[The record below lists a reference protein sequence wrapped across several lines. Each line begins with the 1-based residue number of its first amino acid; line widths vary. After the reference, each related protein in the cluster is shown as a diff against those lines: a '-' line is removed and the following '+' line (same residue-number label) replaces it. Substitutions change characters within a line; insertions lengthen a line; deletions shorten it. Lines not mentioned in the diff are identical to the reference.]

1 MANTQKSPSNDDL
14 VTVQNLVK
22 RFEKKQG
29 AFFRNKKT
37 TVYAVN
43 NVNFSIKKGE
53 ILGIIGESGCGKTTT
68 ARMIMRLTKESSGQI
83 LFDGQDLCRLGDR
96 AVRGIRQEM
105 QMIFQDPYDSLNPGM
120 TILEILM
127 EPLHAHQKAST
138 FEEKRGQVLQILN
151 HIELRPAESFLQ
163 RYPHQLSGGQR
174 QRIAIARALILKPK
188 FVAAD
193 EPTSML
199 DVSVRMGVL
208 QLLKSLKEEMGLTM
222 LFITHDLSTAAYMC
236 DRIAVMYQGNIV
248 EIGPTH
254 EILYHPSH
262 PYTRALVAVVSDLNH
277 FLKHRQELILDGEV
291 QNEGIQRGCPFLA
304 RCPQQVDQCRNTIP
318 VLERISSDHY
328 VSCIHHEGKYE
339 SAKAANRHAN

>member
-1 MANTQKSPSNDDL
+1 MADL
-14 VTVQNLVK
+14 VTVKNLVK

-29 AFFRNKKT
+29 AFFRSKKT

-43 NVNFSIKKGE
+43 NVSFSIKKGE

-68 ARMIMRLTKESSGQI
+68 ARMIMRLTKESAGQI
-83 LFDGQDLCRLGDR
+83 LFEGQDLCQLGER
-96 AVRGIRQEM
+96 TVRGVRQQM

-127 EPLHAHQKAST
+127 EPLLAHQKESS
-138 FEEKRGQVLQILN
+138 FEDKKNQVIRILN
-151 HIELRPAESFLQ
+151 HIELKPAESYLQ

-254 EILYHPSH
+254 EILYNPTH

-277 FLKHRQELILDGEV
+277 FLAQRQSFILDGEV
-291 QNEGIQRGCPFLA
+291 QNEGPQGGCPFVE
-304 RCPQQVDQCRNTIP
+304 RCPHQIHTCHQASP
-318 VLERISSDHY
+318 MLERISSDHY
-328 VSCIHHEGKYE
+328 VSCIHHHGVYE
-339 SAKAANRHAN
+339 SSAAPNRHAN